1 MDKTPSTW
9 TVSLPLWPRTCDFWS
24 WGLLGFTT
32 EFCSLHPHPSSQL
45 ITGGQKQASLQNTS
59 NSKGQN
65 LSPPLSLWMWSSHS
79 ALICI
84 LHAVFL
90 VTREEVTGRTQGGT
104 HRLPALRYTHTHTH
118 THIPNP
124 SPTPDDQSPS
134 PVCFSCWN
142 CHAMLNFCYMPY

>member
-65 LSPPLSLWMWSSHS
+65 LSPPLSLWTRSSYS

-104 HRLPALRYTHTHTH
+104 HRLPALRYTRAHTHTH
-118 THIPNP
+118 TLTSLTHPPLQMTNHQVL
-124 SPTPDDQSPS
+124 SAF
-134 PVCFSCWN
+134 PVEIV
-142 CHAMLNFCYMPY
+142 MPC